1 MKTHFSSKKISGK
14 KMLLMLVAGVFMGSA
29 LLLSSCQTSDQDG
42 KEDDKKKAK
51 KDRFRFLEKE
61 QKRHVSS
68 PKETIEQEKV
78 SINARSFDEAK
89 LKQLEAMTARDTKKA
104 ITAGKKSAW
113 RSPSLSGPRFYDDF
127 ILLNADEV
135 LDVSLVFN
143 SAPILDVIPAFADV
157 LGFNFVAD
165 SDLRGVVTLNLNSKM
180 TRKELWATF
189 ESLLLLSNA
198 TAKAQGSL
206 LRVMLQSKVNQQPDS
221 TLASPAGG
229 EIYYRQL
236 QFATGREAMQ
246 QLKPFLRRD
255 AICVEMARPNA
266 IMVCDI
272 AENIPKIRQ
281 ILELVDSRSKSS
293 WVRALIPCRNILPSK
308 IADELRV
315 ILPTLG
321 FTVYQTLDRT
331 EAPGAIQVSGIDRI
345 QVLAV
350 TAATEEAMS
359 EIRKWVELLDSSDSL
374 DQEMVFVYKVR
385 HGKVEQLAQALA
397 VIYDSSG
404 STLTIDTNSGRQRTT
419 NLSAPRLNTNNRY
432 NPSRMTANT
441 TATGARG
448 SVVKSQSVQTD
459 QHSSLFNTSIRIFA
473 DGVLNR
479 MIVRTTPRTYAS
491 IKSLLDRLDVVPAQ
505 VLLQVLVVEVT
516 LSDSNKFGI
525 EWSMTTTHGDA
536 NSIFG
541 TNYSSLNPDM
551 NAVGGA
557 GDRGFS
563 FLISNPKNPSQKFG
577 YIKALAGN
585 SALKVVSSPQL
596 LVSSNTEAKI
606 QVGQKV
612 PYVAQGTSSTSSTQ
626 ILQNYEYE
634 DVGVILTVTPQIT
647 STELISLEV
656 KQELSEKVDSTDANI
671 QSPTFNKRIV
681 ETAMTIANGQTMVI
695 GGLIQEKTKDS
706 LDSLPIINQ
715 IPVLNRLV
723 GNTDASVERS
733 EVLVMI
739 TGHIINEKSPV
750 QDMIKRYNSAIDLL
764 NDYSDNLGTEEG
776 SGKKFLPNKPS
787 LFLDKD
793 FWL

>member
-1 MKTHFSSKKISGK
+1 MKKNRPFKKCLS
-14 KMLLMLVAGVFMGSA
+14 LFLACSFVFPA
-29 LLLSSCQTSDQDG
+29 LLLSSCQFFEEEG
-42 KEDDKKKAK
+42 AEKKEGEKTEKKKA
-51 KDRFRFLEKE
+51 RFRFLEKE
-61 QKRHVSS
+61 QIKHVSA
-68 PKETIEQEKV
+68 PKETMEQERVTISTRPFNEK
-78 SINARSFDEAK
+78 K
-89 LKQLEAMTARDTKKA
+89 LKQLEAMTAKETRKA
-104 ITAGKKSAW
+104 LTEKKKSSW
-113 RSPSLSGPRFYDDF
+113 RTPSLSGPRFYDDF

-236 QFATGREAMQ
+236 QFATAREAMQ

-281 ILELVDSRSKSS
+281 ILELVDSRSKSA
-293 WVRALIPCRNILPSK
+293 WVRALLPCRNILPSK

-350 TAATEEAMS
+350 TAATEEAMN

-419 NLSAPRLNTNNRY
+419 NLSAPRLNTNNRF
-432 NPSRMTANT
+432 NASRMTANT

-448 SVVKSQSVQTD
+448 SVVNAQSVQTD

-516 LSDSNKFGI
+516 LSDANKFGI
-525 EWSMTTTHGDA
+525 EWSMTSGRGDA
-536 NSIFG
+536 DSLFG
-541 TNYSSLNPDM
+541 TNYSGLNPDV
-551 NAVGGA
+551 NTVGGS

-585 SALKVVSSPQL
+585 SALKVVSSPQV

-612 PYVAQGTSSTSSTQ
+612 PYVKQGASSTSSTE
-626 ILQNYEYE
+626 ILQNYDWE

-656 KQELSEKVDSTDANI
+656 KQELSEKVATPDLNI

-681 ETAMTIANGQTMVI
+681 ETSMTIANGQTMVI

-706 LDSLPIINQ
+706 LDGLPFINQ
-715 IPVLNRLV
+715 IPILNRLT
-723 GNTDASVERS
+723 GDTDASIERT
-733 EVLVMI
+733 ELLVMI

-750 QDMIKRYNSAIDLL
+750 KDMIKRYNSAIDLL
-764 NDYSDNLGTEEG
+764 DEYSDNLGE
-776 SGKKFLPNKPS
+776 SGENGGKSSASKKPS

>member
-1 MKTHFSSKKISGK
+1 MKNRFGSRIFLAALAGFF
-14 KMLLMLVAGVFMGSA
+14 LVPA
-29 LLLSSCQTSDQDG
+29 LFLSSCQSTE
-42 KEDDKKKAK
+42 KEEEKKEEKEKKKK
-51 KDRFRFLEKE
+51 GRFRFLEKE
-61 QKRHVSS
+61 KMKHISV
-68 PKETIEQEKV
+68 PKETLEDEKV
-78 SINARSFDEAK
+78 TGSARPFNEKK
-89 LKQLEAMTARDTKKA
+89 LKQLEAMTVRDAKKA
-104 ITAGKKSAW
+104 LSEQKKSPW
-113 RSPSLSGPRFYDDF
+113 RAPSLSGPRFYDDF

-165 SDLRGVVTLNLNSKM
+165 SDLKGVVTLNLNSKM
-180 TRKELWATF
+180 TRRELWMTF

-255 AICVEMARPNA
+255 AICVEMSRPNA
-266 IMVCDI
+266 VMVCDI

-281 ILELVDSRSKSS
+281 ILELVDSRGKSS
-293 WVRALIPCRNILPSK
+293 WVRALLPCRNILPSK

-321 FTVYQTLDRT
+321 FTVYQTLDRA

-350 TAATEEAMS
+350 TAATEEAMT
-359 EIRKWVELLDSSDSL
+359 EIKKWVELLDASDSL

-404 STLTIDTNSGRQRTT
+404 STLTIDTNTGRQRTT
-419 NLSAPRLNTNNRY
+419 NLTAPRLNTNNRY
-432 NPSRMTANT
+432 NASRMTANT

-448 SVVKSQSVQTD
+448 SVVNTQSVQTD
-459 QHSSLFNTSIRIFA
+459 QQSSLFNTSIRIFA

-491 IKSLLDRLDVVPAQ
+491 IKALLDRLDVVPSQ

-516 LSDSNKFGI
+516 LSDANKFGI
-525 EWSMTTTHGDA
+525 EWSMAAERGDA
-536 NSIFG
+536 NSLFG
-541 TNYSSLNPDM
+541 TNYSGLNPDV
-551 NAVGGA
+551 NTVGGG
-557 GDRGFS
+557 GDKGFS

-577 YIKALAGN
+577 YVKALAGN

-606 QVGQKV
+606 QVGQRV
-612 PYVAQGTSSTSSTQ
+612 PYIKEGISDTSSTSIRQTYD
-626 ILQNYEYE
+626 YEN
-634 DVGVILTVTPQIT
+634 VGVILTVTPQIT
-647 STELISLEV
+647 STELIALEV
-656 KQELSEKVDSTDANI
+656 TQELSEKVNTLEDFI

-681 ETAMTIANGQTMVI
+681 STSMTIANGQTMVI
-695 GGLIQEKTKDS
+695 GGLIQEKVKDS
-706 LDSLPIINQ
+706 LDSLPVINQ
-715 IPVLNRLV
+715 IPILNRLT
-723 GNTDASVERS
+723 GSTDASVERT
-733 EVLVMI
+733 ELLVMI

-750 QDMIKRYNSAIDLL
+750 KDMIKRYNSAIDLL
-764 NDYSDNLGTEEG
+764 DDYSDNLGDEEG
-776 SGKKFLPNKPS
+776 QKSKFAPRKPS
-787 LFLDKD
+787 VLLDKD

>member
-1 MKTHFSSKKISGK
+1 MKNRFGRRFF
-14 KMLLMLVAGVFMGSA
+14 LAVLAGLVALPA
-29 LLLSSCQTSDQDG
+29 LFLSSCQSTDDG
-42 KEDDKKKAK
+42 KKEESRKK
-51 KDRFRFLEKE
+51 RFRFLEKE
-61 QKRHVSS
+61 QMKHVSA
-68 PKETIEQEKV
+68 PKQTLEEERVTSAE
-78 SINARSFDEAK
+78 RPFDEKK
-89 LKQLEAMTARDTKKA
+89 LRKLEEMTARDAKKA
-104 ITAGKKSAW
+104 LAEPKKSAW

-165 SDLRGVVTLNLNSKM
+165 SDLKGVVTLNLNSKM
-180 TRKELWATF
+180 TRRELWMTF

-255 AICVEMARPNA
+255 AICVEMSRPNA
-266 IMVCDI
+266 VMVCDI

-281 ILELVDSRSKSS
+281 ILELVDSRGKSS
-293 WVRALIPCRNILPSK
+293 WLRALLPCRNILPSK

-331 EAPGAIQVSGIDRI
+331 ESPGAIQVSGIDRI
-345 QVLAV
+345 QVLVV
-350 TAATEEAMS
+350 TAATEEAMT

-404 STLTIDTNSGRQRTT
+404 STLTLDTNTGRQRTT
-419 NLSAPRLNTNNRY
+419 NLTAPRLNTNNRV
-432 NPSRMTANT
+432 NASRMTANT

-448 SVVKSQSVQTD
+448 SVVNAQSVQTD

-491 IKSLLDRLDVVPAQ
+491 IKALLDRLDVVPSQ

-516 LSDSNKFGI
+516 LSDANKFGI
-525 EWSMTTTHGDA
+525 EWSMASERGDA
-536 NSIFG
+536 NSLFG
-541 TNYSSLNPDM
+541 TNYSGLNPDI
-551 NAVGGA
+551 NTVGGG
-557 GDRGFS
+557 GDKGFS

-577 YIKALAGN
+577 YVKALAGN

-596 LVSSNTEAKI
+596 LVSSNKEAKI
-606 QVGQKV
+606 QVGQSV
-612 PYVAQGTSSTSSTQ
+612 PYIKDGISDTSSTSIRQSYDYQ
-626 ILQNYEYE
+626 

-647 STELISLEV
+647 STELIALEV
-656 KQELSEKVDSTDANI
+656 KQELSEKVNTLEDFI

-681 ETAMTIANGQTMVI
+681 STAMTIANGQTMVI
-695 GGLIQEKTKDS
+695 GGLIQEKVKDS
-706 LDSLPIINQ
+706 LDSLPLINQ
-715 IPVLNRLV
+715 IPILNRLT
-723 GNTDASVERS
+723 GSTDASVERT
-733 EVLVMI
+733 ELLVMI

-750 QDMIKRYNSAIDLL
+750 KDMIKRYNSAIDLL
-764 NDYSDNLGTEEG
+764 DDYSDNLGNGEEQK
-776 SGKKFLPNKPS
+776 SKFAPRKPS
-787 LFLDKD
+787 ILFDKD